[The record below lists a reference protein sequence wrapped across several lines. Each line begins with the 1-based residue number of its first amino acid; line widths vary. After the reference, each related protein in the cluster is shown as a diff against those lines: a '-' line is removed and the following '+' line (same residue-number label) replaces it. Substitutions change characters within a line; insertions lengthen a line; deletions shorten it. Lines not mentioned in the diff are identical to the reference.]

1 MKNLLRVGLMFIF
14 VGLQSSQA
22 AFWHSGQDN
31 KDKLVNKDLKNL
43 SPKAYVNV
51 AKANADAV
59 VNIRVE
65 KLVAN
70 AQGKMSPF
78 GPNLNQE
85 FFERFFGFKNP
96 KEMPETKQEQRG
108 LGSGFVI
115 SEQGYVVTNNHV
127 VDGASRVVVIF
138 SDEKEYEAQVIGQ
151 DAKTDLALLK
161 ITDQKRKFPSV
172 VLGDSD
178 QLEVGDVVVAIGNPF
193 GLSHTTT
200 QGIVSA
206 KERSIGI
213 SEYDDLIQT
222 DASINPGNSGGPLL
236 NIHGEV
242 IGINTAII
250 ASGQGLGFA
259 IPINMAK
266 TILLSLKETGKVE
279 RAWLGVQI
287 QQLTQD
293 HVKAMRLKSKQGAL
307 IAEVLK
313 NSPAE
318 KAGLK
323 AGDVVVKFGNK
334 NIEKWT
340 QLSAVVATSSTDK
353 KINMKIIRDG
363 QVLFPKVKLEKRKEE
378 AKPQAKPQSAK
389 TDYDALGLVVAP
401 LAKGAKEQGLKIVKI
416 KPNSQVFKEGLR
428 VGDVILQL
436 NQQNMTSVEKYA
448 KLVKDMRN
456 GDYVLLRVQKQQ
468 RALFIAFRFEEE
480 KK

>member
-1 MKNLLRVGLMFIF
+1 MAITFIF
-14 VGLQSSQA
+14 IALPSSQA
-22 AFWHSGQDN
+22 AFWRNGQDN

-51 AKANADAV
+51 AKANAEAV

-65 KLVAN
+65 KLVADH
-70 AQGKMSPF
+70 QGKMAPF

-85 FFERFFGFKNP
+85 FFERFFGFKNQQ
-96 KEMPETKQEQRG
+96 EMPKQEQRG
-108 LGSGFVI
+108 LGSGFVL

-138 SDEKEYEAQVIGQ
+138 SDEKEYEAKVIGQ

-161 ITDQKRKFPSV
+161 ISDQKIKFPSV

-242 IGINTAII
+242 VGINTAII

-307 IAEVLK
+307 IAQVLK
-313 NSPAE
+313 DSPAE

-323 AGDVVVKFGNK
+323 AGDVVLKFGDK
-334 NIEKWT
+334 TIEKWT
-340 QLSAVVATSSTDK
+340 QLSAVVATSNTDK
-353 KINMKIIRDG
+353 KITVKIIRDG
-363 QVLFPKVKLEKRKEE
+363 QVLFPKVKLEKRQEE
-378 AKPQAKPQSAK
+378 TQVQATEQQVK
-389 TDYDALGLVVAP
+389 TDYDALGLVVKP
-401 LAKGAKEQGLKIVKI
+401 LAKGSKEQGLKIVKI
-416 KPNSQVFKEGLR
+416 KPNSQAFKEGLR
-428 VGDVILQL
+428 VGDIILQL

-448 KLVKDMRN
+448 KLVKDMRS
-456 GDYVLLRVQKQQ
+456 GDYILLRVQKQE

-480 KK
+480 KL

>member
-1 MKNLLRVGLMFIF
+1 MKNIFKVGLACTLI
-14 VGLQSSQA
+14 GLHSAQA
-22 AFWHSGQDN
+22 AFWHNGQDHR
-31 KDKLVNKDLKNL
+31 DRLVNKDLKNL

-51 AKANADAV
+51 AKANANAV

-65 KLVAN
+65 KLVSN
-70 AQGKMSPF
+70 GQGNIKSF

-85 FFERFFGFKNP
+85 FFEKFFGFKNP
-96 KEMPETKQEQRG
+96 QEMPKQEQRG

-127 VDGASRVVVIF
+127 VKGANRVVVIF
-138 SDEKEYEAQVIGQ
+138 SDEKEYEAKVIGQ

-161 ITDQKRKFPSV
+161 ITDQKRKFPAV

-242 IGINTAII
+242 VGINTAII

-293 HVKAMRLKSKQGAL
+293 HVKAMRLKSNQGAL
-307 IAEVLK
+307 IAEVIK
-313 NSPAE
+313 GSPAE

-334 NIEKWT
+334 TIEKWT
-340 QLSAVVATSSTDK
+340 QLSAVVATSSTNK
-353 KINMKIIRDG
+353 KITMKIIRDG
-363 QVLFPKVKLEKRKEE
+363 RVVFPKVKLEKRKEDL
-378 AKPQAKPQSAK
+378 KPQSSVEK
-389 TDYDALGLVVAP
+389 SVKQGYDALGLVVEP
-401 LAKGAKEQGLKIVKI
+401 LNKGAKEKGLKIVKV
-416 KPNSQVFKEGLR
+416 KPNSQAFKEGLR
-428 VGDVILQL
+428 KGDIILQL
-436 NQQNMTSVEKYA
+436 NQQNMTSTEKYA
-448 KLVKDMRN
+448 KLIKDIRP
-456 GDYVLLRVQKQQ
+456 GDYILMRVQKQQ
-468 RALFIAFRFEEE
+468 RALFIAFRFEGE
-480 KK
+480 KD